1 MTKGH
6 TRAPHAE
13 PSTPRAALSQH
24 TGLLEDFMKLRRAM
38 AAAAATAAIAP
49 LALLSAPAAFA
60 DESPSAGS
68 TESASAS
75 ASTSETASPTAT
87 VTPSASATSS
97 PTGSTVPTATAT
109 SSASSSASATPSTTA
124 EPTGEPTDPDV
135 PFCEDLDEDFSD
147 AKVSADIK
155 GLPGK
160 IVAGDGFHSFK
171 LTVTNDSKTTVD
183 GVAFYAEVENYELDE
198 SKYLSPYV
206 DLEFKNPESGSWE
219 RIGDDDWAGDYFF
232 YVNELK
238 SGKSETV
245 SLRVSISSKAPAGDA
260 YSFGSGAYLDNVKGQ
275 DCIAEGWAQYDFEVL
290 KAGSSNTDPGSA
302 TPSDGDKDTSV
313 KKPQGDVSDLPTGNL
328 AETGSSS
335 ALPVIG
341 LVGGAAVVAGA
352 ATVVMVR
359 RRKSGASA

>member
-1 MTKGH
+1 
-6 TRAPHAE
+6 
-13 PSTPRAALSQH
+13 
-24 TGLLEDFMKLRRAM
+24 MKLRRAM
-38 AAAAATAAIAP
+38 AAAAATAVIAP

-60 DESPSAGS
+60 DESPSAS
-68 TESASAS
+68 PSESV
-75 ASTSETASPTAT
+75 SES
-87 VTPSASATSS
+87 PSASPSDTVSATPSDS
-97 PTGSTVPTATAT
+97 AAPSGSTLP
-109 SSASSSASATPSTTA
+109 SDSASPSASNSSSTSATPSTSA
-124 EPTGEPTDPDV
+124 EPSEEPTDPDV

-183 GVAFYAEVENYELDE
+183 GVAFYAEVENFEIDE

-206 DLEFKNPESGSWE
+206 DLEFKNPETGSWD
-219 RIGDDDWAGDYFF
+219 RIGNDEWAGDYFF
-232 YVNELK
+232 YVDELK
-238 SGKSETV
+238 AGKSKTV
-245 SLRVSISSKAPAGDA
+245 DLRVSIDAKAPAGDA

-275 DCIAEGWAQYDFEVL
+275 DCIAEGWAEYDFQVL
-290 KAGSSNTDPGSA
+290 KAGSTNPDPGTA
-302 TPSDGDKDTSV
+302 TPGDGGKDTSV
-313 KKPQGDVSDLPTGNL
+313 KKPQGEVSDLPTGNL

-352 ATVVMVR
+352 AAVVMVR
-359 RRKSGASA
+359 RRRSGASA

>member
-1 MTKGH
+1 
-6 TRAPHAE
+6 
-13 PSTPRAALSQH
+13 
-24 TGLLEDFMKLRRAM
+24 MKLRRAM

-60 DESPSAGS
+60 EESPSAS
-68 TESASAS
+68 PSESVSESASAS
-75 ASTSETASPTAT
+75 PSDS
-87 VTPSASATSS
+87 PSASASD
-97 PTGSTVPTATAT
+97 
-109 SSASSSASATPSTTA
+109 SASPSTSTLPSDSASPSASTSASTSATPSTSA
-124 EPTGEPTDPDV
+124 EPSGEPTDPDV
-135 PFCEDLDEDFSD
+135 PFCEDLDEDFST

-198 SKYLSPYV
+198 SKFLSPYV
-206 DLEFKNPESGSWE
+206 DLEFKNPESGKWD
-219 RIGDDDWAGDYFF
+219 RIGNDEWAGDYFF
-232 YVNELK
+232 YVNALK

-245 SLRVSISSKAPAGDA
+245 DLRVSISAKAPAGDA

-290 KAGSSNTDPGSA
+290 KAGTSNTDPGTA
-302 TPSDGDKDTSV
+302 TPSTGDKDTSV
-313 KKPQGDVSDLPTGNL
+313 KKPQGEVSDLPTGSL
-328 AETGSSS
+328 ASTGSSS

-352 ATVVMVR
+352 AAVVMVR